1 MLLKPQLPPVLP
13 QKGKQSWGSQAYQ
26 ASLSLKVSE
35 GQCRS
40 IVEVKVRGAGEGPQV
55 ILGAVGSCAG
65 EVRVCMKFSGTA
77 EDWGIPKSPL
87 EALSNKVATRVLL
100 SQGQVK
106 GEGFLPRLEPQRD
119 WASRTASLALLE
131 GRGTLRRG
139 SQVSCLEEIQSIR
152 RATSMH
158 NTWSLWVPLARA
170 VPPPHP
176 HIMRN

>member
-1 MLLKPQLPPVLP
+1 MLLKPQLPPDLH
-13 QKGKQSWGSQAYQ
+13 QKGKQAWGGQAYQ
-26 ASLSLKVSE
+26 GPLSLKVSE

-65 EVRVCMKFSGTA
+65 GVRVCMEFSGTA

-119 WASRTASLALLE
+119 WASRTASLALPGAGGLL
-131 GRGTLRRG
+131 GGGPR
-139 SQVSCLEEIQSIR
+139 
-152 RATSMH
+152 
-158 NTWSLWVPLARA
+158 
-170 VPPPHP
+170 
-176 HIMRN
+176 